1 MFFLVECRW
10 HDALHPCSM
19 FSSIGSVFWHISIT
33 DGHLGAKAHPV
44 GKLMSLGGIP
54 GIPIKSFF
62 SLKDG
67 RLSIRSLV

>member
-1 MFFLVECRW
+1 
-10 HDALHPCSM
+10 M

-54 GIPIKSFF
+54 GIPMKSFF